1 MSWQLLGA
9 IIDICT
15 EEDPRVVTIVERR
28 SEPVYQEVYPRIRRC
43 DFDYE
48 KVKKAIK
55 CFSANKAVNLDDLL
69 KCLKCLDF
77 DSGRR
82 DLVRGLRGPV
92 RNMSYFERQEIAE
105 TFDFESSVPDF
116 LND

>member
-9 IIDICT
+9 LIDVCT
-15 EEDPRVVTIVERR
+15 DDSPREIVIVERR
-28 SEPVYQEVYPRIRRC
+28 KPVYHNVYPRIRKA
-43 DFDYE
+43 DFDHE

-69 KCLKCLDF
+69 SCLGCLDF

-82 DLVRGLRGPV
+82 DLVNGLRGPV
-92 RNMSYFERQEIAE
+92 KRMSYFERQEIAE
-105 TFDFESSVPDF
+105 TFDFESSVPNF